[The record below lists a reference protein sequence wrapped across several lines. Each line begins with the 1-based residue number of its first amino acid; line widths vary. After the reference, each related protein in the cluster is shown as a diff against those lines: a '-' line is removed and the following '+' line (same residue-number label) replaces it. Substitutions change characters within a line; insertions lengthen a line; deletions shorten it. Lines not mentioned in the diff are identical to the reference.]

1 MKTFVCFGDSLTA
14 RKEGFEEPM
23 LTTKLAK
30 QLNQYEFINAGVSGD
45 NTVDG
50 LERMER
56 DVMSHKPDGVT
67 VFFGAN
73 DAAFHKNIPLDLYQK
88 NLHEM
93 VARISPEKTILIS
106 PAPVDEKVQ
115 KARTNEDL
123 EQYASAAR
131 VVAED
136 TGCHFIDFF
145 HQMISLEDYPIKLR
159 GIKNDGLHFGEEGY
173 DFLVQLITKKIK
185 SIRL

>member
-50 LERMER
+50 LSRIEQ
-56 DVMSHKPDGVT
+56 DVIAHKPDGVT
-67 VFFGAN
+67 VLFGAN
-73 DAAFHKNIPLDLYQK
+73 DAAFHKSVPLDLYKK
-88 NLHEM
+88 NLYKIVE
-93 VARISPEKTILIS
+93 RISPEKTILIS

-115 KARTNEDL
+115 KARTNEVLD
-123 EQYASAAR
+123 QYASAAR
-131 VVAED
+131 EVAED

-159 GIKNDGLHFGEEGY
+159 GIKNDGLHFG
-173 DFLVQLITKKIK
+173 FL
-185 SIRL
+185 SN